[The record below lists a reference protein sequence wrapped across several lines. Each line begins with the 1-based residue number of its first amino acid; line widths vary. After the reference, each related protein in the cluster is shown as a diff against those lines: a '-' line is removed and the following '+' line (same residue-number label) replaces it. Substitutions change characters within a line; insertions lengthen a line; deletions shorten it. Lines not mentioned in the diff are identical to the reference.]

1 MHLRAQ
7 PIRLLN
13 GLLGDVCC
21 LLLRDVEE
29 LLHPPSESG
38 EVGMSCSSIC
48 LLERLTKLTVVRHEC
63 VVLLQQPSDLSM
75 GRLHKMIN
83 GLALISFARHGK
95 AAVIAMLVNS
105 WGHIHAG
112 SLHAKVPLL
121 PESSQGNGT

>member
-29 LLHPPSESG
+29 FLHPPSESG
-38 EVGMSCSSIC
+38 EVGLSCSSIC

-83 GLALISFARHGK
+83 GLALISLARHGK

-112 SLHAKVPLL
+112 SLTRQSAVTPRVI
-121 PESSQGNGT
+121 SG